1 MELAFGIIL
10 LVAALFLVVA
20 VLMQHGKS
28 YGLSG
33 TISGASETFFGK
45 SKAQT
50 LDKILSRVTTVVAIV
65 FCILIL
71 VMYMLQGKTEASSS
85 TTTPIGEDSTTQT
98 DATEPS
104 EEATE
109 PSEQAT
115 EPSEEPSDAE

>member
-85 TTTPIGEDSTTQT
+85 TTTPIGEDTTQT

-104 EEATE
+104 EQATE